1 MSMSPEN
8 RIVNLLSHWL
18 ARHVDD
24 DELRRE
30 LAEVDV
36 SALGPEAREAVDELR
51 VELERANG
59 GGELERLVRETLETL
74 ALGH

>member
-1 MSMSPEN
+1 MSPED

-18 ARHVDD
+18 AKHVDD

-30 LAEVDV
+30 LAEVDL
-36 SALGPEAREAVDELR
+36 STLGPEGREAVGELR
-51 VELERANG
+51 VELARRNR
-59 GGELERLVRETLETL
+59 GGELERSVRETLETL